1 MWMWSSIYTATFC
14 NHPINSFV
22 FSFCRWYCSC
32 FMLWGQRKLRVWRC
46 NHANFVY
53 IEMFSIFLMESKWL
67 HFICNSYVSFNLL
80 NASTKKNTNHCSI
93 VSFAFDKLLWI
104 EMKLVCY
111 QFKPWSAVY
120 SCYGIHLN
128 ESTWFPYSNPSL

>member
-22 FSFCRWYCSC
+22 FFSADDIVHVLC
-32 FMLWGQRKLRVWRC
+32 FEAKGNCVCDVAITQ
-46 NHANFVY
+46 NFVY
-53 IEMFSIFLMESKWL
+53 IEMFSMFLMESKWL